1 MVSFSDNTFPLEQKQ
16 EDKGDDVLVLC
27 GLLQ

>member
-1 MVSFSDNTFPLEQKQ
+1 MVSFSDNTFPLEQQQ

>member
-1 MVSFSDNTFPLEQKQ
+1 MVSFSDNTFPLEQMQ

>member
-1 MVSFSDNTFPLEQKQ
+1 MVSFSDNTFPRNQKQ